1 MPIFNFIEGDI
12 KSQARPIKYIED
24 LKKDFQHVL
33 CFLNGNFMPEQSLM
47 NASAEVSVKPRFL
60 DQISRGQNELN
71 SLGAEVE
78 IMANTTLTKLAILH
92 FYSDESISSIKNLY
106 NFEKA
111 SSAEVLEAHFV
122 INQSSESFNS
132 ISKCILAEE
141 ARVDFVQIIRS
152 DVGVNFI
159 NNCDIKVNALGKVNF
174 FNFTEGGKKTTNF
187 LEIILNGRSASADL
201 NTLSILK
208 NKSIIENNSY
218 VHHRYEGTKSDQL
231 VKTVVDDLSKASFLG
246 KLEIDQ
252 VAQKS
257 DARQYNSNLLLSD
270 DAEVESRPQ
279 LEVHADDVKAGHG
292 STVGQINED
301 EMFYLQSRGISLLES
316 KEILARA
323 YQNDVVLKI
332 NSDFLRGKLNDFLN
346 EREMS

>member
-1 MPIFNFIEGDI
+1 MPIFNILEGDF
-12 KSQARPIKYIED
+12 KSQVTPIKYVED

-33 CFLNGNFMPEQSLM
+33 FFLNGSFVPEQSLM

-60 DQISRGQNELN
+60 DQISSGQSELN

-78 IMANTTLTKLAILH
+78 IMANTSLTKLAILH
-92 FYSDESISSIKNLY
+92 FYSGETSSPIKNIY
-106 NFEKA
+106 NFKKA
-111 SSAEVLEAHFV
+111 SSAEVLEAHIV

-141 ARVDFVQIIRS
+141 ARVDFVQIIHS

-159 NNCDIKVNALGKVNF
+159 NNCDIEVNALGKVNF
-174 FNFTEGGKKTTNF
+174 FNFAEGGKKTTNF
-187 LEIILNGRSASADL
+187 IEIILNGHAASADL

-208 NKSIIENNSY
+208 NKCIIENNSY
-218 VHHRYEGTKSDQL
+218 VHHKFEATKSDQL
-231 VKTVVDDLSKASFLG
+231 VKTVVDEFSKAMFLG

-301 EMFYLQSRGISLLES
+301 EMFYLQSRGISFLES
-316 KEILARA
+316 KEMLARA

-332 NSDFLRGKLNDFLN
+332 NSDFLRGKLNAFLN
-346 EREMS
+346 VREMS